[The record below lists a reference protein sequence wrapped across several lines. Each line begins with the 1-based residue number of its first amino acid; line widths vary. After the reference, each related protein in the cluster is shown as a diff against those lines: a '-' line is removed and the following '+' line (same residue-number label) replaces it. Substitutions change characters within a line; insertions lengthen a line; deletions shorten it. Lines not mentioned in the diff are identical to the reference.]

1 MRLGMRLGRYAG
13 IGLVLAGA
21 VLAFGLGR
29 ATARGKPDSN
39 IVGVFGVGGVL
50 TEGGALWQYLPDQ
63 KKWMTIDQAF
73 ARDGRQT
80 HVLPLPVDT
89 KSIRFMESWGF
100 LVTQSGDVWQYDLD
114 TNKWR
119 NIGTP

>member
-1 MRLGMRLGRYAG
+1 MRLGRNARAA
-13 IGLVLAGA
+13 LVLAGA
-21 VLAFGLGR
+21 LLAFGMGR

-50 TEGGALWQYLPDQ
+50 TESGALWQFLPDE

-73 ARDGRQT
+73 ARDGRET
-80 HVLPLPVDT
+80 HVLPLPVDV

-100 LVTQSGDVWQYDLD
+100 LVTTEGKAWLYSQDES
-114 TNKWR
+114 KWIE
-119 NIGTP
+119 IGTP

>member
-1 MRLGMRLGRYAG
+1 MRQAMRLGRYAR

-39 IVGVFGVGGVL
+39 IIGVFGVGGVL
-50 TEGGALWQYLPDQ
+50 TESGALWQYLPDQ
-63 KKWMTIDQAF
+63 RKWMTIDQAF
-73 ARDGRQT
+73 ARDQRET
-80 HVLPLPVDT
+80 HVLPLPVDA

-100 LVTQSGDVWQYDLD
+100 LVTTEGKAWLYSQDDG
-114 TNKWR
+114 KWIE
-119 NIGTP
+119 IGTP